1 MDDEETDWLGYTFE
15 ERRAFLKERWDAGA
29 KRGFIRSEEEKL
41 WDELSLELEFSGKPM
56 AELEGIAFYAR
67 QWFSTK
73 NPHYI
78 DAAFLQCS
86 EHGIA
91 PPPTLTRLMFEVAA
105 TRMVD
110 GVGPG
115 TPKRVRDDAVLGE
128 ALRIICGLHLAELPL
143 ATAASKAARYVA
155 DLQLGKTYKA
165 STLERE
171 YAEKFRSGEPSV
183 EAVLRDKW
191 ECMRGEWLETWQQL
205 AKELPE
211 ADDDLKGSR
220 R

>member
-1 MDDEETDWLGYTFE
+1 MEDEETDWLGYTFE
-15 ERRAFLKERWDAGA
+15 ERRAFLKERWDTGA
-29 KRGFIRSEEEKL
+29 KRGLPRSDEEKM

-78 DAAFLQCS
+78 DAAFVLCRDK
-86 EHGIA
+86 GIA

-105 TRMVD
+105 IRMGD
-110 GVGPG
+110 GVRLG
-115 TPKRVRDDAVLGE
+115 TPKRIRDDAVLGE
-128 ALRIICGLHLAELPL
+128 ALRITCGLHLTGLPL
-143 ATAASKAARYVA
+143 ATATSKAARYIA
-155 DLQLGKTYKA
+155 DIQLGKTYKA

-171 YAEKFRSGEPSV
+171 YADKFRRGEPSL
-183 EAVLRDKW
+183 EAIMRNGW
-191 ECMRGEWLETWQQL
+191 ERMNEANRQEWARLGR
-205 AKELPE
+205 ELPD
-211 ADDDLKGSR
+211 ADDDLQGYR